1 MGPPIWPP
9 IPLEKRHEEFRRVVE
24 TQGTLRTPPGAIFVG
39 ISGTRT
45 RIRRR
50 RGIRTRIQG
59 RSASR
64 RLVAIMCPI
73 LPASPETPIT
83 AMDREWKNG
92 SRVLTEGAFTP
103 RVNVNHACDREQ
115 ARVAR
120 RRRWLYGLRGRCS
133 KTLQFRDL
141 GICLS
146 TNRLFSES
154 LVRGQHF
161 ALHAGSHRGTT
172 LCERGQI

>member
-1 MGPPIWPP
+1 
-9 IPLEKRHEEFRRVVE
+9 
-24 TQGTLRTPPGAIFVG
+24 
-39 ISGTRT
+39 
-45 RIRRR
+45 
-50 RGIRTRIQG
+50 
-59 RSASR
+59 
-64 RLVAIMCPI
+64 MCPI

-103 RVNVNHACDREQ
+103 RVNVNHPCDREQ

-133 KTLQFRDL
+133 KTLQFRDP

-161 ALHAGSHRGTT
+161 ALHTGSHRGTT
-172 LCERGQI
+172 LCETRPNMKSAILNFLSVLGSTAFSLTSVGIAEAGNSKKKAVAEPSTFVLLSVGAGALAWWKLRRK